1 MTPDGSGSY
10 FAQIFNP
17 APFPSSITVT
27 IRGTTRSATSDLAD
41 IVTITLAEFNPVT
54 FNLTI
59 QASSSDTGT
68 APTLTALG
76 LGNLVAG
83 SLNVSGVT
91 VPPAQVTVVSSAGGS
106 ATVPVSVIARPLAV
120 NDTALTLRTMP
131 VVVGVL
137 ANDRVFGSGNSLDLG
152 TVAPNT
158 PPKGTAVPTGTGA
171 VTYDPTG
178 ASFSLPVERVSFNY
192 TVKDIFA
199 QVSNGATVTVTV
211 AEADVTTITRTQFIR
226 RTKSWQI
233 SGKSKTS
240 AATTGKAIPGNR
252 ITVYLGPVVGGTV
265 IGTATVNA
273 FGSWT
278 FSKFN
283 SPVDPGAETQISVQS
298 ALGTTVLAFPITF
311 R

>member
-1 MTPDGSGSY
+1 
-10 FAQIFNP
+10 
-17 APFPSSITVT
+17 
-27 IRGTTRSATSDLAD
+27 
-41 IVTITLAEFNPVT
+41 
-54 FNLTI
+54 
-59 QASSSDTGT
+59 
-68 APTLTALG
+68 
-76 LGNLVAG
+76 
-83 SLNVSGVT
+83 
-91 VPPAQVTVVSSAGGS
+91 
-106 ATVPVSVIARPLAV
+106 
-120 NDTALTLRTMP
+120 MP

-137 ANDRVFGSGNSLDLG
+137 GNDIPFGSGNSLDPA

-178 ASFSLPVERVSFNY
+178 ASFSLPVEKVSFNY

-211 AEADVTTITRTQFIR
+211 AEADVTTITKGQFTR

-240 AATTGKAIPGNR
+240 AATTGKAIPGNK

-273 FGSWT
+273 YGSWT
-278 FSKFN
+278 FSKIK
-283 SPVDPGAETQISVQS
+283 SPVDPDPVGATQISVQS
-298 ALGTTVLAFPITF
+298 ALGTSVLAFPITF